1 MELLKRT
8 TKASYKDLR
17 DRDLVRYFR
26 RKADEAAFNELMNRH
41 QAKIYSYIYSM
52 INNPETANDIFQ
64 EVFTKVVTKMDD
76 TYNEQGKWIAWVM
89 RIAHNA
95 TIDHIRKQK
104 RYIDVNS
111 WYDEDDSRSDYF
123 DRMTDESWVDADE
136 QLVESET
143 KSSLMAHIA
152 KLPEEQ
158 RTVVLLRHYYEMP
171 FKEIAEL
178 TNVSINTA
186 LGRMRYALINLRKHF
201 EEEDN
206 MSSNM
211 QINDEDCI
219 RYLMR
224 EMDPSEEIEFERE
237 MMSNENLLI
246 EVESL
251 RSTYNKVKK
260 LPLKQ
265 TPQDLLSKVKEQAV
279 MDQRKKLRSS
289 YFMIGWLG

>member
-41 QAKIYSYIYSM
+41 QVKIYSYIYSM
-52 INNPETANDIFQ
+52 VNNPETANDIFQ
-64 EVFTKVVTKMDD
+64 ETFTKVVTKMDD

-111 WYDEDDSRSDYF
+111 WYDDEDSRSDYF
-123 DRMTDESWVDADE
+123 DRMMDESWVDADE
-136 QLVESET
+136 QLVEGET

-201 EEEDN
+201 EEER
-206 MSSNM
+206 
-211 QINDEDCI
+211 QH
-219 RYLMR
+219 
-224 EMDPSEEIEFERE
+224 EFKHA
-237 MMSNENLLI
+237 
-246 EVESL
+246 
-251 RSTYNKVKK
+251 NK
-260 LPLKQ
+260 
-265 TPQDLLSKVKEQAV
+265 
-279 MDQRKKLRSS
+279 R
-289 YFMIGWLG
+289 